1 MWGLGSRMG
10 YPTRK
15 LNLRLSSLST
25 LGSKGKCGS
34 TVYPFGLCDAVRR
47 PRQRILAAQ
56 DRATRIDRRFVQHFL
71 DTDQLI
77 VLCQPI

>member
-1 MWGLGSRMG
+1 MG
-10 YPTRK
+10 YTTRK
-15 LNLRLSSLST
+15 LNLRLSFLST
-25 LGSKGKCGS
+25 LGSKGESGPI
-34 TVYPFGLCDAVRR
+34 VYPFGLCGAIFR
-47 PRQRILAAQ
+47 PRQRVLAAQ

>member
-1 MWGLGSRMG
+1 MG
-10 YPTRK
+10 YTTRK
-15 LNLRLSSLST
+15 LNLRLSFLST
-25 LGSKGKCGS
+25 LGSKGESGS
-34 TVYPFGLCDAVRR
+34 IVYSFGLCGTVHR
-47 PRQRILAAQ
+47 PRQRVLAAQ